1 MNNRTLALIMIII
14 IVSFFGFCIENIFTA
29 YAGGIINNRNMV
41 LPFLLGYGLAILA
54 FYSAA
59 GTPNEPR
66 FFKKELNLSSF
77 GGFAYYFVIAFL
89 GVCVAEIVI
98 GFAVEWTCGIIW
110 WDYTFLPLH
119 ITRYTSVPTSTIFAL
134 LITVFMKFFF
144 NPLLQ
149 GFGKMN
155 PRALGILSISLLVFL
170 SVDFIHSGIY
180 MFKNRELMQL
190 WSVKFD
196 KPIKQYFGQLTS

>member
-1 MNNRTLALIMIII
+1 MKTKTLALIMIII

-29 YAGGIINNRNMV
+29 YAGGVINNRNMV

-54 FYSAA
+54 FYSAI

-66 FFKKELNLSSF
+66 FFKKELHLSSL
-77 GGFAYYFVIAFL
+77 GGFAYYYAIAFL

-98 GFAVEWTCGIIW
+98 GYAVQWSCGIIW
-110 WDYTFLPLH
+110 WDYTALPLH

-144 NPLLQ
+144 TPLLQ

-155 PRALGILSISLLVFL
+155 PRALGILSISLLVLL

-180 MFKNRELMQL
+180 MFKNRELMRL
-190 WSVKFD
+190 WSVEFD
-196 KPIKQYFGQLTS
+196 KPIKQYFLDLI

>member
-1 MNNRTLALIMIII
+1 MNTRTLALIMIII

-54 FYSAA
+54 FYSAV

-66 FFKKELNLSSF
+66 FFKKELHLSSF
-77 GGFAYYFVIAFL
+77 WGFIYYFVIAFL

-98 GFAVEWTCGIIW
+98 GFAVQWSCGIIW
-110 WDYTFLPLH
+110 WDYTALPLH

-134 LITVFMKFFF
+134 LITVFMKCFF
-144 NPLLQ
+144 NPLLR
-149 GFGKMN
+149 GLGKMN
-155 PRALGILSISLLVFL
+155 PRALGILSISLLVLL

-180 MFKNRELMQL
+180 MFKNRELMHL
-190 WSVKFD
+190 WKVEFD
-196 KPIKQYFGQLTS
+196 KPIKQFFIDLM